1 MKNINLIN
9 KIYNLPLSNYL
20 TGFIKKKLLKNNDI
34 IFIPTKLKRLPRN
47 NHPIQNSIGLQ
58 ENIIENYNK
67 YNKLSFNTFPKIKL
81 LLKKKFKTGESFN
94 FLDFGGDKL
103 DFYLDLS
110 KEFKNINY
118 FLMNLPEVNKIID
131 TFKKKYNYQNLTI
144 LNNLKEIQKY
154 QYDFVYCGS
163 TLQYLNDY
171 NNFILKILPITKKN
185 IMFTATHFFSDND
198 RFDHIVAKQLNF
210 LPKLYY
216 LYFFNLDNFSKK
228 LKEYHFN
235 IEFNCKN
242 ESHDIKYDSF
252 KYLNIKN
259 IKYTDI
265 LFSKNKKK

>member
-1 MKNINLIN
+1 MKNIYLIN
-9 KIYNLPLSNYL
+9 KIYNLPFSNNL
-20 TGFIKKKLLKNNDI
+20 TGFIKKKLLKKNNI
-34 IFIPTKLKRLPRN
+34 IFIPTKLKKLPQN

-58 ENIIENYNK
+58 EDIIKNYNK
-67 YNKLSFNTFPKIKL
+67 DNKLSFNTFPKLKL
-81 LLKKKFKTGESFN
+81 LLKKKFKADASFN

-118 FLMNLPEVNKIID
+118 FLINLPEVNKIID
-131 TFKKKYNYQNLTI
+131 TLKKKYNYQNLTV
-144 LNNLKEIQKY
+144 LNDLNEIQRY
-154 QYDFVYCGS
+154 QYDFVYFGS
-163 TLQYLNDY
+163 TLQYLDDY
-171 NNFILKILPITKKN
+171 NNFLLNILPITKKY
-185 IMFTATHFFSDND
+185 IMFSATHFFTDNNT
-198 RFDHIVAKQLNF
+198 FEHLVVKQLNF

-216 LYFFNLDNFSKK
+216 LYFFNLDNFSKQ

-235 IEFNCKN
+235 IEFNHQN

-265 LFSKNKKK
+265 LFSKNS